1 MATLAPLSAVEP
13 ALIEQL
19 LDAAFGEDRKAR
31 TAYRIRDGAAWLEA
45 LSFAVLDDDD
55 YLAGT
60 IQLWPIAL
68 ATPDGRG
75 HPMLMVGPVAVIP
88 DLQGEGYGTALM
100 GAALGAIDAMRTGDA
115 PALPQVL
122 IGDADYY
129 GRWGFSAEHTA
140 NWHCPG
146 PFERDRLLLRC
157 DNPGILPPEGLL
169 GPWAG

>member
-1 MATLAPLSAVEP
+1 
-13 ALIEQL
+13 
-19 LDAAFGEDRKAR
+19 
-31 TAYRIRDGAAWLEA
+31 
-45 LSFAVLDDDD
+45 
-55 YLAGT
+55 
-60 IQLWPIAL
+60 
-68 ATPDGRG
+68 
-75 HPMLMVGPVAVIP
+75 VIP

-100 GAALGAIDAMRTGDA
+100 GAALGAIDGMRTDDA

-129 GRWGFSAEHTA
+129 GRWGFSAEHTG